1 MSLRLYLGFG
11 FWVLKLGSARPALAY
26 TINNPA
32 PHFQTFG
39 DVFTIVIKNA
49 HIAAGL
55 LMFFY
60 LIFGGF
66 KYLTAAGDEKA
77 VMAAKTTLTN
87 AIIGMVIVFCSYWII
102 WIIQVVLGVEIISTY
117 GVP

>member
-1 MSLRLYLGFG
+1 MI
-11 FWVLKLGSARPALAY
+11 KPALAY
-26 TINNPA
+26 AIDSPTD
-32 PHFQTFG
+32 FETFG
-39 DVFTIVIKNA
+39 AVFTTMLPNIF
-49 HIAAGL
+49 IAAGL

-66 KYLTAAGDEKA
+66 KYLTAGGDEKA
-77 VMAAKTTLTN
+77 VMAAKNTLTN
-87 AIIGMVIVFCSYWII
+87 AVIGMIIVFCSYWIV